1 MCKYVKCWCVAD
13 DSSEYKRQVYT
24 KSGGYS
30 LNYGTDPPKWRAGAI
45 LCNKERYCS
54 YMSSNLPLSFHWP
67 YISPRR
73 VASMNFCRRLWKS
86 SGSFLFIWIVSMRT
100 LRYNSGNEL
109 KFFQRGSSCFKAS
122 NISGIISN
130 SLVGYWAR
138 PASVILPRSSTGHKP
153 LTCNA
158 IFEFLG
164 HAINPTKAH
173 RLLNSIN
180 IPKCRA
186 IINRHTSF
194 DCNPALFLRVVISY
208 QPLPKL
214 IKVFNIENVIHN
226 DIRYTVFLPIM
237 VIYMVILIVQVPL
250 YFL

>member
-109 KFFQRGSSCFKAS
+109 KFSKGD
-122 NISGIISN
+122 
-130 SLVGYWAR
+130 
-138 PASVILPRSSTGHKP
+138 LPV
-153 LTCNA
+153 
-158 IFEFLG
+158 
-164 HAINPTKAH
+164 
-173 RLLNSIN
+173 
-180 IPKCRA
+180 
-186 IINRHTSF
+186 
-194 DCNPALFLRVVISY
+194 LR
-208 QPLPKL
+208 
-214 IKVFNIENVIHN
+214 
-226 DIRYTVFLPIM
+226 LPISLALSQ
-237 VIYMVILIVQVPL
+237 ILWRGIERDQPPSFCQEVPSFCISL
-250 YFL
+250 YSAPTI

>member
-130 SLVGYWAR
+130 SLAGYWAR
-138 PASVILPRSSTGHKP
+138 PASVILPRSS
-153 LTCNA
+153 
-158 IFEFLG
+158 I
-164 HAINPTKAH
+164 
-173 RLLNSIN
+173 LL
-180 IPKCRA
+180 
-186 IINRHTSF
+186 HL
-194 DCNPALFLRVVISY
+194 ALFSSDHIEPLRRGTNLWRVMPSSNFLVMPSIQPKHIASSTASTYQNVEPSSTGIPRLTAIQHSFSVSWLTTSHFRNSSRSLISRTLFIMIYVIPFSS
-208 QPLPKL
+208 Q
-214 IKVFNIENVIHN
+214 
-226 DIRYTVFLPIM
+226 
-237 VIYMVILIVQVPL
+237 
-250 YFL
+250 